1 MKRFMFKG
9 LSDFPQLDS
18 SPAFPSKEGKVD
30 CLSEDE
36 FLVQLYLAE
45 KQSIR
50 DLAQRYSCSQATIR
64 KRLVRSGVEIRS
76 KSEAIQLKWAEE
88 DYIRKQCGDRG
99 RTKFRVGDRI
109 VLDTGYVGI
118 YWPDSRGGRRFPFLK
133 QHRVVAE
140 KFLRRRLKHAEH
152 IHHGDGNKTNNRASN
167 LFFFRTGSLHSEYHA
182 RFGCGLL
189 RDLSKAL
196 RSEAKRFLGKYAI
209 PVTEF
214 RSRLREIRSVIV
226 RCLGNLLE
234 SLIGFLSPVRAR
246 DGPPIPAAACLKE

>member
-1 MKRFMFKG
+1 MFKG
-9 LSDFPQLDS
+9 LSNYPQLDS
-18 SPAFPSKEGKVD
+18 SPAFPGREGKVD
-30 CLSEDE
+30 CFSEDE
-36 FLVQLYLAE
+36 LLVQLYVSD

-50 DLAQRYSCSQATIR
+50 ELSQRYSCSQTTIR
-64 KRLVRSGVEIRS
+64 RRLVRSGIEIRS

-99 RTKFRVGDRI
+99 RSKFRVGDRI

-133 QHRVVAE
+133 QHRVTAE
-140 KFLRRRLKHAEH
+140 KHLKRKLKHAEH

-167 LFFFRTGSLHSEYHA
+167 LFFFRTGSLHSEYHS

-196 RSEAKRFLGKYAI
+196 RIEAKRFRRKNAI

-214 RSRLREIRSVIV
+214 RLWVKQV
-226 RCLGNLLE
+226 RFVLVKCLGNLLE

-246 DGPPIPAAACLKE
+246 DGPPIPVAECLKE